1 MLEITDPLVAKW
13 MQTLILG
20 VPRTMDTP
28 EGWRRMAASNSAV
41 ALALRIGAIT
51 VIGRD
56 DSELLLDCLGE
67 TEAQAEAAVM
77 SHPHYGQVFRR
88 RVLDVPALR
97 DLMEV
102 EVKAL
107 TETADAPPVVIN
119 DPHGELWPW
128 PGGSAPTL
136 RQV

>member
-1 MLEITDPLVAKW
+1 MLRITDPLVAEW
-13 MQTLILG
+13 MQTIIIA
-20 VPRTMDTP
+20 VPRSMNTRD
-28 EGWRRMAASNSAV
+28 GWRRMAASNSAV

-51 VIGRD
+51 VLGRD

-88 RVLDVPALR
+88 RLRDVPALR

-102 EVKAL
+102 EVNAL
-107 TETADAPPVVIN
+107 TAKA
-119 DPHGELWPW
+119 
-128 PGGSAPTL
+128 
-136 RQV
+136 